1 MVDKKAHLWDKKAS
15 TFPRYSEELNAVQKG
30 VFEALS
36 GWGVE
41 FSGKK
46 LIDIGCGTGV
56 WTLHLAQKAKSV
68 VGLDSSKEMLKV
80 LQEDAKWLNLSNV
93 LPVNLNFEEFYGDFA
108 GKKGEFG
115 GNLPSSSGFV
125 GEYSDNATSQSGKR
139 VGAKHLS
146 TEKFDIAFVSMSP
159 ALNKNEDYQ
168 AFMALAPLRI
178 FVGWQEYRQSDFLE
192 PIFKAFNAKQKCF
205 DDDDMENFLRKN
217 GIKFKKK
224 VFEEIRHSEK
234 PRAIAIEN
242 ALWHLNM
249 AGIEPSTDELDKLIK
264 GESIKETI
272 QSKIKLLVF

>member
-15 TFPRYSEELNAVQKG
+15 TFPRYSEELNAIQKG

-80 LQEDAKWLNLSNV
+80 LQEDAGRLNLGNV
-93 LPVNLNFEEFYGDFA
+93 SLINLNFEEFYRDFA
-108 GKKGEFG
+108 RKGGEFG
-115 GNLPSSSGFV
+115 GSLPSSSGFV
-125 GEYSDNATSQSGKR
+125 GNATSQSGER
-139 VGAKHLS
+139 VGAKNLS
-146 TEKFDIAFVSMSP
+146 AEKFDIAFVSMSP
-159 ALNKNEDYQ
+159 ALNKNENYR

-192 PIFKAFNAKQKCF
+192 PIFKAFNEKQKCF
-205 DDDDMENFLRKN
+205 DDDDMENFLKKN
-217 GIKFKKK
+217 GVEFKKK
-224 VFEEIRHSEK
+224 VFEEIRHNEK

-249 AGIEPSTDELDKLIK
+249 AGIEPSADEISKLIK

-272 QSKIKLLVF
+272 RSKIKLLVF

>member
-1 MVDKKAHLWDKKAS
+1 MVDKKTHLWDKKAS
-15 TFPRYSEELNAVQKG
+15 TFLRYNEELNAVQKG

-36 GWGVE
+36 GWCVE
-41 FSGKK
+41 FAGKS

-68 VGLDSSKEMLKV
+68 VGVDSSQAMLKV
-80 LQEDAKWLNLSNV
+80 LQEDAKRLNLSNV
-93 LPVNLNFEEFYGDFA
+93 LPVNLNFEEFYGDFTS
-108 GKKGEFG
+108 KKGEFG
-115 GNLPSSSGFV
+115 GSLPNSSGFV
-125 GEYSDNATSQSGKR
+125 SEYSDNATSQSRKR
-139 VGAKHLS
+139 VSAKHLS

-168 AFMALAPLRI
+168 AFMALAPLKI